1 MLTLLLL
8 PLLHATADVHHSQ
21 DIFFQSRDAPLYIWL
36 RMRTNDHRGE
46 LLDKLDQWFIQL
58 MGDDDGVELPMDQ
71 ITEHQVQMLF
81 FLLLRK
87 CRHAPV
93 L

>member
-1 MLTLLLL
+1 VIDALY
-8 PLLHATADVHHSQ
+8 SQ

-71 ITEHQVQMLF
+71 ITEHQVYSL
-81 FLLLRK
+81 
-87 CRHAPV
+87 
-93 L
+93 